1 MALVPLVDFG
11 LNPVLECSAI
21 KATFYN
27 TVLTNKENKQTFVL
41 DDKEAT
47 ICWWENKVCYI
58 SISAEQKAQ
67 SGTVDGKDIPA
78 EIIRQITEFLSDR
91 NNYRV
96 DGTCGCVEHRS

>member
-1 MALVPLVDFG
+1 MAADLVPLVDFG

-47 ICWWENKVCYI
+47 ICWWENRVCYI
-58 SISAEQKAQ
+58 AVSGEQKNQ
-67 SGTVDGKDIPA
+67 SGVIDEKDIPS
-78 EIIRQITEFLSDR
+78 EIIRQITEFLRDQR
-91 NNYRV
+91 NYRIHLHSQI
-96 DGTCGCVEHRS
+96 CG